1 MEYKGNIKI
10 LIDSFWKLSEKP
22 VKFNK
27 DTKYT
32 LKLETF
38 LSNFDNESSIEL
50 LCLNSRRIRMESVG
64 LFEEIKEKYKDEIEE
79 YLVHIYDRK
88 SKIYNNK
95 RKKYCEGREYMIKR
109 VKQLMGIVLAST
121 MVVSGN
127 AVVPNIC
134 AYAEEENAY
143 IQETVDQ
150 CHQIMQDLSCNLIEA
165 YKELME

>member
-32 LKLETF
+32 LKLEKF

-50 LCLNSRRIRMESVG
+50 LCLNLRRIRMESVC

-95 RKKYCEGREYMIKR
+95 RKKLKELPKINEIFHKAEQIQ
-109 VKQLMGIVLAST
+109 VKLIVL
-121 MVVSGN
+121 
-127 AVVPNIC
+127 C
-134 AYAEEENAY
+134 K
-143 IQETVDQ
+143 D
-150 CHQIMQDLSCNLIEA
+150 
-165 YKELME
+165 